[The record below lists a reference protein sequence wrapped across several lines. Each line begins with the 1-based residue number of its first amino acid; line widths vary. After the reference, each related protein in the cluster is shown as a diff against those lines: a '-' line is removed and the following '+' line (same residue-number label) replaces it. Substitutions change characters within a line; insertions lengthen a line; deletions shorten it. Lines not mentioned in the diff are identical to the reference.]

1 MSVKAAPKHNGTISN
16 DKAAVAVGQSVD
28 DMEPCLHSTSY
39 AQSSEMYTHVGTVP
53 RSQRQKKSCKGMKEK
68 KKKKEEQREAEEL
81 SQGKSQWAAG
91 EHVQPSP
98 LLSAISTLSL
108 TSTVRPLP
116 ATPAP
121 SWASPLTPTPDT
133 PAETRKSQEALLKSE
148 DALGAVRSARELSN
162 MAANCPQMTSPQD
175 LYVPMDPISEVAL
188 GHQIERQRS
197 VSGKQETTKS
207 VISLQEAEDI
217 SR

>member
-1 MSVKAAPKHNGTISN
+1 
-16 DKAAVAVGQSVD
+16 
-28 DMEPCLHSTSY
+28 MEPCLHSTGY

-68 KKKKEEQREAEEL
+68 KKKEEQREAEEV
-81 SQGKSQWAAG
+81 SGGKSQWAAG

-98 LLSAISTLSL
+98 LLSALSSLSL

-116 ATPAP
+116 ATPVP
-121 SWASPLTPTPDT
+121 SWASPLTLTPDT
-133 PAETRKSQEALLKSE
+133 PTETHKSREALLNSE

-162 MAANCPQMTSPQD
+162 MAANGPQMTSPQD
-175 LYVPMDPISEVAL
+175 LYVPMDPISEFTL
-188 GHQIERQRS
+188 SHQTERQRG

>member
-1 MSVKAAPKHNGTISN
+1 M
-16 DKAAVAVGQSVD
+16 VGQSVD
-28 DMEPCLHSTSY
+28 DMEPCLHSTGY

-68 KKKKEEQREAEEL
+68 KKKEEQREAEEV
-81 SQGKSQWAAG
+81 SGGKSQWAAG

-98 LLSAISTLSL
+98 LLAALSTLSL
-108 TSTVRPLP
+108 TGAVRPLP
-116 ATPAP
+116 ATPVP

-133 PAETRKSQEALLKSE
+133 PAETRESRETLLESE
-148 DALGAVRSARELSN
+148 DALGVVRSAEELSN
-162 MAANCPQMTSPQD
+162 MAANGPQMSSPQD

-188 GHQIERQRS
+188 SHQIERQRGS
-197 VSGKQETTKS
+197 KQGTTKR
-207 VISLQEAEDI
+207 VNSLQEAEDI

>member
-1 MSVKAAPKHNGTISN
+1 
-16 DKAAVAVGQSVD
+16 
-28 DMEPCLHSTSY
+28 MEPCLHSTGY

-68 KKKKEEQREAEEL
+68 KKKEEQREAEEV
-81 SQGKSQWAAG
+81 SGGKSQWAAG

-98 LLSAISTLSL
+98 LLSALSSLSL

-116 ATPAP
+116 ATPVP
-121 SWASPLTPTPDT
+121 SWASPLTLTPDT
-133 PAETRKSQEALLKSE
+133 PTETHKSREALLNSE

-162 MAANCPQMTSPQD
+162 MAANGPQMTSPQD
-175 LYVPMDPISEVAL
+175 LYVPMDPISEFTL
-188 GHQIERQRS
+188 SHQIERQRG

>member
-1 MSVKAAPKHNGTISN
+1 
-16 DKAAVAVGQSVD
+16 
-28 DMEPCLHSTSY
+28 MEPCLHSTGY

-68 KKKKEEQREAEEL
+68 KKKEEQREVEEVRG
-81 SQGKSQWAAG
+81 GKSQWAAG

-98 LLSAISTLSL
+98 LLSVLSSLSL

-116 ATPAP
+116 ATPVP
-121 SWASPLTPTPDT
+121 SWASPLTPMPDT
-133 PAETRKSQEALLKSE
+133 PAETRESQEALLKG
-148 DALGAVRSARELSN
+148 DN
-162 MAANCPQMTSPQD
+162 MTAKGPQMTSPQD

-188 GHQIERQRS
+188 GHQIERQQG

-207 VISLQEAEDI
+207 VISMQEAEDI